1 VDGPAPNATVPR
13 GRLLIDCEEDR
24 TLRPVLVGMLRE
36 DDRGHRAIGNP
47 AARRAGDLIPQLR
60 RCLSRWVSR
69 QPATLL
75 PMAHGRYRSAVA
87 GRHYDDI
94 DPNVLRALPNPG
106 GAMELKHKAPEVTF
120 LGAHDQPDFGTLYV
134 TFYPGEKVIELKS
147 LKEYLYQWRNTAVSY
162 ERFLDVV
169 YDHLMRVYE
178 PVRLRLVFETRP
190 RGGISSKLTIDS
202 DWSIRGGKEQ
212 FRDWGGPDTW

>member
-1 VDGPAPNATVPR
+1 LP
-13 GRLLIDCEEDR
+13 
-24 TLRPVLVGMLRE
+24 
-36 DDRGHRAIGNP
+36 
-47 AARRAGDLIPQLR
+47 
-60 RCLSRWVSR
+60 
-69 QPATLL
+69 
-75 PMAHGRYRSAVA
+75 PMALGQYRSAVA

-94 DPNVLRALPNPG
+94 DPNLLRALPNPG

-120 LGAHDQPDFGTLYV
+120 LGARDQPDFGTLYV
-134 TFYPGEKVIELKS
+134 TFYPGEKVIELRS
-147 LKEYLYQWRNTAVSY
+147 LKEYLYQWRDTAVSY

-169 YDHLMRVYE
+169 FDHLMGVYE